1 MSIYINLL
9 NDAVSKNDLVGTRSR
24 ICNLLLEKKGF
35 SGTEIMQ
42 IANEIEK
49 RFESAGMQLYA
60 DVDENVIATATED
73 LEKFRQETANL
84 SLNFSSERL
93 RLVCTLK
100 DRLFANQEKDNKS
113 QPRTRPGSN
122 ATQNCP
128 YTPSP
133 IRSNNPSTHQK
144 TGRTHRKSRTTTRI
158 GATRGAV
165 VGGVVGIVAGA
176 ICHSVA
182 AGVVI
187 GVVVGGVIG
196 YACTNK

>member
-35 SGTEIMQ
+35 SGNEIMQ
-42 IANEIEK
+42 IVNEIEK
-49 RFESAGMQLYA
+49 RFESVGMQLYA

-93 RLVCTLK
+93 RLVCALK
-100 DRLFANQEKDNKS
+100 DRLFANQEKDNNS
-113 QPRTRPGSN
+113 HPRTRPGGN
-122 ATQNCP
+122 ATQNCT
-128 YTPSP
+128 YTLSP
-133 IRSNNPSTHQK
+133 TRSNNSSTHK
-144 TGRTHRKSRTTTRI
+144 KISRTHRKSRTTTSV

-165 VGGVVGIVAGA
+165 VGGIVGLVVGA
-176 ICHSVA
+176 ICHSIA

-187 GVVVGGVIG
+187 GVVAGGVIG